1 MGEFEL
7 IRRYFQR
14 PVRRKDVV
22 LGSGDDC
29 ALLSVP
35 ADALLAVSTDTLVAG
50 VHFFAD
56 MDPRKLGHKAL
67 AVNLSDLAAM
77 GAEPR
82 WVSLAL
88 TLPEVNESWVAA
100 FAEGFLAL
108 ADFYNVELIG
118 GDMTRGPLS
127 MTVSIKG
134 VVPEQCALRRNGAQP
149 GDAIFV
155 TGTLGDGA
163 LALQHCLGKLQVASD
178 ELPGLMQKLEQPQP
192 RILAGMALRNLAS
205 SCLDISDG
213 LSSDLQHILVASGVG
228 AQIELSQL
236 PLSPALE
243 ELPATQAWQLAL
255 AGGDDYELCFTLPEA
270 HRGALLLALQAAS
283 VTVTEIGRIVA
294 GEPLIQ
300 WLEQGQPRLLT
311 LQGWDHF
318 QAPTV

>member
-88 TLPEVNESWVAA
+88 TLPEVDEPWVAA

-108 ADFYNVELIG
+108 ADFYNVELVG

-149 GDAIFV
+149 GDAVFV
-155 TGTLGDGA
+155 TGTLGDAA
-163 LALQHCLGKLQVASD
+163 LALQHRLGKFQVTPDLQA
-178 ELPGLMQKLEQPQP
+178 GLMQKLEQPQP

-213 LSSDLQHILVASGVG
+213 LSSDLRHILNASGVS

-243 ELPATQAWQLAL
+243 ALPATQAWQLAL

-270 HRGALLLALQAAS
+270 HRGALQLALQAAS
-283 VTVTEIGRIVA
+283 VAVTEIGRIVA
-294 GEPLIQ
+294 GEPQIQ
-300 WLEQGQPRLLT
+300 WLLQGQPQFLALC
-311 LQGWDHF
+311 GWDHF

>member
-7 IRRYFQR
+7 IRRFFQR

-22 LGSGDDC
+22 LGSGGDC

-35 ADALLAVSTDTLVAG
+35 AESLLAVSTDTLVAG

-56 MDPRKLGHKAL
+56 MDPVKLGHKAL

-82 WVSLAL
+82 WASLAL
-88 TLPEVNESWVAA
+88 TLPEIDEAWVAG
-100 FAEGFLAL
+100 FAQGFLAL
-108 ADFYNVELIG
+108 ADFYNVELVG

-127 MTVSIKG
+127 ITVSIKG
-134 VVPEQCALRRNGAQP
+134 IVPEQGALRRSGAQP
-149 GDAIFV
+149 GDAVFV
-155 TGTLGDGA
+155 TGSLGDAA
-163 LALQHCLGKLQVASD
+163 LALQQLLAHQTVSPDYLLNR
-178 ELPGLMQKLEQPQP
+178 LEQPEP
-192 RILAGMALRNLAS
+192 RILAGMALRGLAS
-205 SCLDISDG
+205 SCLDLSDG
-213 LSSDLQHILVASGVG
+213 LASDLCHLLQASGVS

-243 ELPATQAWQLAL
+243 MLPAEQAWQLAL

-270 HRGALLLALQAAS
+270 NRGMLETALQLAA
-283 VTVTEIGRIVA
+283 VPVTESGRIVA
-294 GEPLIQ
+294 GAPEIQ
-300 WLEQGQPRLLT
+300 WLEEGVPRALV

-318 QAPTV
+318 K

>member
-7 IRRYFQR
+7 IRRFFQR

-35 ADALLAVSTDTLVAG
+35 AESLLAVSTDTLVAG

-56 MDPRKLGHKAL
+56 MDPVKLGHKAL

-88 TLPEVNESWVAA
+88 TLPEVDEAWVAG
-100 FAEGFLAL
+100 FAQGFLEL
-108 ADFYNVELIG
+108 ADFYNVELVG

-127 MTVSIKG
+127 ITVSIKG
-134 VVPEQCALRRNGAQP
+134 IVPERSALLRSGAQP
-149 GDAIFV
+149 GDAVFV
-155 TGTLGDGA
+155 TGQLGDAA
-163 LALQHCLGKLQVASD
+163 LALQQRLAHQTVSPDYLLTR
-178 ELPGLMQKLEQPQP
+178 LEQPEP
-192 RILAGMALRNLAS
+192 RILAGMALRGLAS

-213 LSSDLQHILVASGVG
+213 LASDLRHILQASGVS

-243 ELPATQAWQLAL
+243 MLPSEQA
-255 AGGDDYELCFTLPEA
+255 
-270 HRGALLLALQAAS
+270 
-283 VTVTEIGRIVA
+283 
-294 GEPLIQ
+294 
-300 WLEQGQPRLLT
+300 
-311 LQGWDHF
+311 
-318 QAPTV
+318 

>member
-56 MDPRKLGHKAL
+56 MDPVKLGHKAL

-88 TLPEVNESWVAA
+88 TLPEIHENWVAG

-127 MTVSIKG
+127 ITVSIQG
-134 VVPEQCALRRNGAQP
+134 VVPERGVLRRNGAQP
-149 GDAIFV
+149 GDAVFV
-155 TGTLGDGA
+155 TGQLGDAA
-163 LALQHCLGKLQVASD
+163 LALQHCLGKCHVAP
-178 ELPGLMQKLEQPQP
+178 ELLPAVISRLEQPEP
-192 RILAGMALRNLAS
+192 RILTGMALRNLAS

-213 LSSDLQHILVASGVG
+213 LSSDLQHILKASGVS

-236 PLSPALE
+236 PLSPALSD
-243 ELPATQAWQLAL
+243 LPNEQAWQLAL
-255 AGGDDYELCFTLPEA
+255 AGGDDYELCFTLPESQ
-270 HRGALLLALQAAS
+270 RGMLQLALQAAA
-283 VTVTEIGRIVA
+283 VPVTEIGRIVA
-294 GEPLIQ
+294 GEPHIQ
-300 WLEQGQPRLLT
+300 WLQQGQPQALV

-318 QAPTV
+318 QPATV

>member
-1 MGEFEL
+1 MGEFDL

-35 ADALLAVSTDTLVAG
+35 AESLLAVSTDTLVCG

-56 MDPRKLGHKAL
+56 MDPVKLGHKAL

-82 WVSLAL
+82 WASLAL
-88 TLPEVNESWVAA
+88 TLPAVDEVWLEG
-100 FAEGFLAL
+100 FARGFLAL
-108 ADFYNVELIG
+108 ADFYNVELVG

-127 MTVSIKG
+127 ITVTIQG
-134 VVPEQCALRRNGAQP
+134 LVPEQGALRRSGAQP
-149 GDAIFV
+149 GDALFV

-163 LALQHCLGKLQVASD
+163 LALQQLLGKAQVASPWWPALRD
-178 ELPGLMQKLEQPQP
+178 RLEQPEP
-192 RILAGMALRNLAS
+192 RILAGMALRGLAS
-205 SCLDISDG
+205 SCLDLSDG
-213 LSSDLQHILVASGVG
+213 LASDLGHLLRASGVS
-228 AQIELSQL
+228 AQVELTQL
-236 PLSPALE
+236 PLSPALAA
-243 ELPATQAWQLAL
+243 LPSEQAWQLAL

-270 HRGALLLALQAAS
+270 HRAALTTALLGTGVS
-283 VTVTEIGRIVA
+283 VTEIGRVVA
-294 GEPLIQ
+294 GEPVIQ
-300 WLEQGQPRLLT
+300 WLQQGLAHSLT

-318 QAPTV
+318 Q